1 MTGYDVVI
9 VGGGF
14 AGLSAAARLA
24 SVGARVLVLE
34 ARSRL
39 GGRAT
44 AFLDRETGE
53 LVDNGQHVLLGCYR
67 ETLAFLRLIGAAN
80 NTSAQAELAVTSIDR
95 DGRVSRLRCP
105 SLPSPVHLVAGVF
118 MWSALGWRDK
128 LSVLKMAGPL
138 RAAQR
143 VLAEEVR
150 LQPDTTSA
158 LARSR
163 QTTSDTTARDA
174 VVVSGFSRTSESE
187 SPAPV
192 VVSGVSR
199 ADMNDETVER
209 WLVRNGQTPRLREML
224 WDPLA
229 LAALNQPASVAAAG
243 SFVRVLAEM
252 FGPDPSAAAIVLPT
266 KPLHVM
272 YAEPARAFVESK
284 GGLVRTGVTARIR
297 LENQSVACVDG
308 AGELITAPAVIC
320 AAPWFAWTSIFEGDV
335 APIATTLDAARCTTA
350 SPMVTVNLWF
360 DRVVMDEPFVGL
372 PGRIM
377 QWVFDKR
384 VVFGASASHLSL
396 VSSGAADVVAWTNQR
411 LIDAALAELR
421 GALPRVRQAAVTRAT
436 VIREPRAT
444 FSLAPGQPAR
454 PSTHTAVRGL
464 FLAGDWVNTGLPAT
478 IESAVRS
485 GHLAAEAARVTC
497 GR

>member
-1 MTGYDVVI
+1 MTDYDAVI

-24 SVGARVLVLE
+24 SIGARVLVLE

-67 ETLAFLRLIGAAN
+67 ETFAFLRLIGAAN
-80 NTSAQAELAVTSIDR
+80 NTVAQAELALTSIDR

-105 SLPSPVHLVAGVF
+105 SLPSPLHLVAGVF
-118 MWSALGWRDK
+118 TWSALGWRDK

-138 RAAQR
+138 RRAQ
-143 VLAEEVR
+143 
-150 LQPDTTSA
+150 PT
-158 LARSR
+158 
-163 QTTSDTTARDA
+163 
-174 VVVSGFSRTSESE
+174 RTEIT
-187 SPAPV
+187 
-192 VVSGVSR
+192 
-199 ADMNDETVER
+199 DETVEQ

-243 SFVRVLAEM
+243 SFARVLAEM

-272 YAEPARAFVESK
+272 YAEPARTFVESK
-284 GGLVRTGVTARIR
+284 GGSVRTGVSARIR
-297 LENQSVACVDG
+297 LENQSVACVDA
-308 AGELITAPAVIC
+308 AGESITAPAVIC
-320 AAPWFAWTSIFEGDV
+320 AAPWFAWASIFEGDV
-335 APIATTLDAARCTTA
+335 APIATTLDAARRTTA

-372 PGRIM
+372 PGRLM

-384 VVFGASASHLSL
+384 AVFGASASHLSL
-396 VSSGAADVVAWTNQR
+396 VSSGAADVVAWTNQK
-411 LIDAALAELR
+411 LIDTALSELR
-421 GALPRVRQAAVTRAT
+421 GALPRVCQAAVTRAT

-464 FLAGDWVNTGLPAT
+464 FLAGDWVDTGLPAT

-485 GHLAAEAARVTC
+485 GHLAAEAVKTIC

>member
-1 MTGYDVVI
+1 MTDYDAVI

-14 AGLSAAARLA
+14 AGLSAAARL
-24 SVGARVLVLE
+24 SGYGARVLVLE

-44 AFLDRETGE
+44 AFVDRETGE

-67 ETLAFLRLIGAAN
+67 ETFAFLRLIGAAN
-80 NTSAQAELAVTSIDR
+80 NTRTQTELAVTSIDR

-105 SLPSPVHLVAGVF
+105 SLPSPMHLVAGVF
-118 MWSALGWRDK
+118 TWSALGWRDK

-138 RAAQR
+138 RRAQR
-143 VLAEEVR
+143 ALAEDAR
-150 LQPDTTSA
+150 LNPDASTP
-158 LARSR
+158 ARTLEAAGTVGSPP
-163 QTTSDTTARDA
+163 SD
-174 VVVSGFSRTSESE
+174 VVSRFGRTEITE
-187 SPAPV
+187 
-192 VVSGVSR
+192 
-199 ADMNDETVER
+199 ETVEQ

-229 LAALNQPASVAAAG
+229 LAALNQPSSVAAAG
-243 SFVRVLAEM
+243 SFARVLAEM

-272 YAEPARAFVESK
+272 YAEPARTFVESK

-297 LENQSVACVDG
+297 LADQSVACVDG
-308 AGELITAPAVIC
+308 AGESIHAPAVIC
-320 AAPWFAWTSIFEGDV
+320 AAPWFAWTSIFEGDL
-335 APIATTLDAARCTTA
+335 APIATTLDAARGTTA

-372 PGRIM
+372 PGRLM

-396 VSSGAADVVAWTNQR
+396 VSSGAADVVAWTNQK
-411 LIDAALAELR
+411 LIDTALAELR
-421 GALPRVRQAAVTRAT
+421 GALPRVGQAAVTRAT

-444 FSLAPGQPAR
+444 FSLAPGQPER
-454 PSTHTAVRGL
+454 PSTRTAVRGL
-464 FLAGDWVNTGLPAT
+464 FLAGDWVDTGLPAT

-485 GHLAAEAARVTC
+485 GHLAAEAARVRT
-497 GR
+497 RK

>member
-1 MTGYDVVI
+1 MTDYDAVI

-24 SVGARVLVLE
+24 SIGARVLVLE

-67 ETLAFLRLIGAAN
+67 ETFAFLRLIGAAN
-80 NTSAQAELAVTSIDR
+80 NTVAQAELALTSIDR

-105 SLPSPVHLVAGVF
+105 SLPSPLHLVAGVF
-118 MWSALGWRDK
+118 TWSALGWRDK

-138 RAAQR
+138 RR
-143 VLAEEVR
+143 
-150 LQPDTTSA
+150 
-158 LARSR
+158 ARP
-163 QTTSDTTARDA
+163 AR
-174 VVVSGFSRTSESE
+174 TEIT
-187 SPAPV
+187 
-192 VVSGVSR
+192 
-199 ADMNDETVER
+199 DETVEQ

-243 SFVRVLAEM
+243 SFARVLAEM

-272 YAEPARAFVESK
+272 YAEPARTFVESK
-284 GGLVRTGVTARIR
+284 GGSVRTGVTARIR
-297 LENQSVACVDG
+297 LENQSVACVDA
-308 AGELITAPAVIC
+308 AGESITAPAVIC
-320 AAPWFAWTSIFEGDV
+320 AAPWFAWASIFEGDV
-335 APIATTLDAARCTTA
+335 APIATTLDAARRTTA

-372 PGRIM
+372 PGRLM

-384 VVFGASASHLSL
+384 AVFGASASHLSL
-396 VSSGAADVVAWTNQR
+396 VSSGAADVVAWTNQK
-411 LIDAALAELR
+411 LIDTALSELR
-421 GALPRVRQAAVTRAT
+421 GALPRVCQAAVTRAT

-464 FLAGDWVNTGLPAT
+464 FLAGDWVDTGLPAT

>member
-1 MTGYDVVI
+1 MTDYDAVI

-24 SVGARVLVLE
+24 SVGVRVLVLE

-67 ETLAFLRLIGAAN
+67 ETFAFLRLIGAAN
-80 NTSAQAELAVTSIDR
+80 NTVAQAELALTSIDR

-105 SLPSPVHLVAGVF
+105 SLPSPLHLVAGVF
-118 MWSALGWRDK
+118 TWSALGWRDK

-138 RAAQR
+138 RRAQ
-143 VLAEEVR
+143 
-150 LQPDTTSA
+150 PT
-158 LARSR
+158 
-163 QTTSDTTARDA
+163 
-174 VVVSGFSRTSESE
+174 RTEIT
-187 SPAPV
+187 
-192 VVSGVSR
+192 
-199 ADMNDETVER
+199 DETVEQ

-243 SFVRVLAEM
+243 SFARVLAEM

-272 YAEPARAFVESK
+272 YAEPARTFVESK
-284 GGLVRTGVTARIR
+284 GGSVRTGVTARIR
-297 LENQSVACVDG
+297 LENQSVACVDA
-308 AGELITAPAVIC
+308 AGESITAPAVIC
-320 AAPWFAWTSIFEGDV
+320 AAPWFAWASIFEGDV
-335 APIATTLDAARCTTA
+335 APIATTLDAARRTTA

-372 PGRIM
+372 PGRLM

-384 VVFGASASHLSL
+384 AVFGASASHLSL
-396 VSSGAADVVAWTNQR
+396 VSSGAADVVAWTNQK
-411 LIDAALAELR
+411 LIDTALSELR
-421 GALPRVRQAAVTRAT
+421 GALPRVCQAAVTRAT

-464 FLAGDWVNTGLPAT
+464 FLAGDWVDTGLPAT

-485 GHLAAEAARVTC
+485 GHLAAEAVKTIC